1 MSCFQALETNEWVM
15 EKRLFVNIEMFSS
28 WFIWQV
34 LTIFYSVILFC
45 EQKPLFYYTFSFLNF
60 LSLWC
65 YFLTFLVSVLCKLF
79 QTTCRLTNVNSCLF
93 MSLCNHR
100 SCHIYESLHVTS
112 HFYCTY
118 IMFFCFLCKCCFS
131 SLFCCILDFYCTFSF
146 SHYTEKYVG
155 ISSLLPKTLSTT

>member
-34 LTIFYSVILFC
+34 LTIFYRVSFC
-45 EQKPLFYYTFSFLNF
+45 FVNKNHFFYYTFSFLNF

-118 IMFFCFLCKCCFS
+118 IMFFVSCVNVAFRAYFVV
-131 SLFCCILDFYCTFSF
+131 SLIFIVLSPSVIILKNMLALAASCQR
-146 SHYTEKYVG
+146 
-155 ISSLLPKTLSTT
+155 L